1 MLGKIIEGT
10 LITPSENERRKLV
23 IANPT
28 DEILKQILGYKE
40 VAESDKP
47 EYNDETQ
54 YLKPVYTESEGGIS
68 VTWEVCDVET
78 SENTQSDN

>member
-40 VAESDKP
+40 VTKADKP
-47 EYNDETQ
+47 EYNVETQ
-54 YLKPVYTESEGGIS
+54 YLKPVYTESDGGIS

>member
-10 LITPSENERRKLV
+10 LITPSENERRKIV

-54 YLKPVYTESEGGIS
+54 YLKPVYTESESGIS
-68 VTWEVCDVET
+68 VTWEACDVEA

>member
-40 VAESDKP
+40 VNEADKP
-47 EYNDETQ
+47 EYNEEAQ
-54 YLKPVYTESEGGIS
+54 YLKPVYTESDGGIS

>member
-40 VAESDKP
+40 VNEADKP
-47 EYNDETQ
+47 EYNGETQ
-54 YLKPVYTESEGGIS
+54 YLKPVYTESDGGIS

>member
-10 LITPSENERRKLV
+10 LITPSENERRKIV

-40 VAESDKP
+40 VTESDKP
-47 EYNDETQ
+47 EYNVETQ
-54 YLKPVYTESEGGIS
+54 YLKPVYTESDGGIS

>member
-40 VAESDKP
+40 VTESEQP

-54 YLKPVYTESEGGIS
+54 YLKPVYTESGSGIS
-68 VTWEVCDVET
+68 VTWEVCDVEA
-78 SENTQSDN
+78 SENTQSNN

>member
-10 LITPSENERRKLV
+10 LITPSENERRKIV
-23 IANPT
+23 IANLT

-54 YLKPVYTESEGGIS
+54 YLKPVYTESDSGIS
-68 VTWEVCDVET
+68 VTWGGMRC
-78 SENTQSDN
+78 

>member
-28 DEILKQILGYKE
+28 DEILKQVLSYKE
-40 VAESDKP
+40 VTEADKP
-47 EYNDETQ
+47 EYNVETQ
-54 YLKPVYTESEGGIS
+54 YLKPVYTESDGGIS

>member
-28 DEILKQILGYKE
+28 DEILKQVLGYKE
-40 VAESDKP
+40 VTEADKP
-47 EYNDETQ
+47 EYNVETQ
-54 YLKPVYTESEGGIS
+54 YLKPVYTESDGGIS

>member
-28 DEILKQILGYKE
+28 DEILKQVLGYKE
-40 VAESDKP
+40 VNEADKP

-54 YLKPVYTESEGGIS
+54 YLKPVYTESDGGIS

-78 SENTQSDN
+78 SENPQSDN

>member
-28 DEILKQILGYKE
+28 DEILKQVLGYKE
-40 VAESDKP
+40 VTEADEP
-47 EYNDETQ
+47 EYNGETQ
-54 YLKPVYTESEGGIS
+54 YLKPVYTESDGGIS

>member
-10 LITPSENERRKLV
+10 LITPSENERRKIV

-40 VAESDKP
+40 VNEADKP

-54 YLKPVYTESEGGIS
+54 YLKPVYTESESGIS
-68 VTWEVCDVET
+68 VTWEACDVEA

>member
-40 VAESDKP
+40 VNEADKP
-47 EYNDETQ
+47 EYNEEAQ
-54 YLKPVYTESEGGIS
+54 YLKPVYTESDGGIS
-68 VTWEVCDVET
+68 VTWEVCDVEA

>member
-40 VAESDKP
+40 VTESDKP
-47 EYNDETQ
+47 EYNGETQ